1 MRHLVLGSS
10 GQIGAHLIKY
20 LQDKGEQV
28 IEYDIA
34 LNKKESMNPTRYDL
48 RIQNEYLLDSLID
61 YCDIIHFLAFDV
73 GGAKYL
79 EKNQDKY
86 GFIANNMKIMV
97 NTFDTLARY
106 GTKPIIFASSQM
118 AEMSYSSYGMLKAL
132 GEKMTRDLG
141 GLVVKF
147 WNVYG
152 YETDENKSHVITDF
166 IQMAKHKGV
175 IKMRTDGTES
185 RQFLYADDA
194 CEALLKLAM
203 VYNKLD
209 KKKEYSITSF
219 KWNKVYEIAD
229 ILDVLSS
236 CKVIPADRKDETQRN
251 AMNEPD
257 PHIKKYWKPKTSL
270 QEGIMKLYNLY

>member
-10 GQIGAHLIKY
+10 GQIGAHLIDY

-28 IEYDIA
+28 IEYDIEY
-34 LNKKESMNPTRYDL
+34 KEWQDLREAYNPTLESY
-48 RIQNEYLLDSLID
+48 ID
-61 YCDIIHFLAFDV
+61 TCDIVHFLAFDV

-79 EKNQDKY
+79 EKNQDTHH
-86 GFIANNMKIMV
+86 FIENNMRIMT
-97 NTFDTLARY
+97 NTFSLLKTY
-106 GTKPIIFASSQM
+106 NKPFIFASSQM

-132 GEKMTRDLG
+132 GEKITRDLG

-152 YETDENKSHVITDF
+152 FETDPKKSHVITDF
-166 IQMAKHKGV
+166 IKMAKHDKI

-194 CEALLKLAM
+194 CEALLILSKK
-203 VYNKLD
+203 YKTLD
-209 KKKEYSITSF
+209 KQKEYTITSF
-219 KWNKVYEIAD
+219 EWNKVYEIAD

-236 CKVIPADRKDETQRN
+236 CKIIPADRKDETQRN

-257 PHIKKYWKPKTSL
+257 PYIEKYWQPRTSL
-270 QEGIMKLYNLY
+270 KEGIMKLYNLY

>member
-1 MRHLVLGSS
+1 MRHLILGSS
-10 GQIGAHLIKY
+10 GQIGAHLVKY

-28 IEYDIA
+28 YEFDIVY
-34 LNKKESMNPTRYDL
+34 KEWMDLRESYNPTL
-48 RIQNEYLLDSLID
+48 EGYLDT
-61 YCDIIHFLAFDV
+61 CDVIHFLAFDV

-86 GFIANNMKIMV
+86 TFISNNMKIMI
-97 NTFDTLARY
+97 NIFDKLQQY

-118 AEMSYSSYGMLKAL
+118 AEMGYSSYGMLKAL

-152 YETDENKSHVITDF
+152 YETDKDKSHVITDF
-166 IQMAKHKGV
+166 IKMAKHEGV

-194 CEALLKLAM
+194 CEALLKLAK
-203 VYNKLD
+203 VYKKLD
-209 KKKEYSITSF
+209 KKREYCITSF
-219 KWNKVYEIAD
+219 EWNKVYEIAE

-236 CKVIPADRKDETQRN
+236 CKIIPSDRKDKTQRN

-257 PHIKKYWKPKTSL
+257 VHIKKYWKPKTSL
-270 QEGIMKLYNLY
+270 QDGIMKLYNMY

>member
-10 GQIGAHLIKY
+10 GQIGTHLVNY
-20 LQDKGEQV
+20 LKNKGEQV
-28 IEYDIA
+28 YEWDIV
-34 LNKKESMNPTRYDL
+34 NKDYQDL
-48 RIQNEYLLDSLID
+48 RVTDNTHLDVFID
-61 YCDIIHFLAFDV
+61 TCDIIHFLAFDV

-86 GFIANNMKIMV
+86 QFIDNNMRIMSQTFEKIKMLGG
-97 NTFDTLARY
+97 NK
-106 GTKPIIFASSQM
+106 KPFIFASSQM
-118 AEMSYSSYGMLKAL
+118 SGMGHSSYGMLKSL

-152 YETDENKSHVITDF
+152 YETNPDKSHVITDF
-166 IQMAKHKGV
+166 IKMAKKDGI

-185 RQFLYADDA
+185 RQFLYAEDA
-194 CEALLKLAM
+194 CEALLALSKK
-203 VYNKLD
+203 YNDLD
-209 KKKEYSITSF
+209 KNQDYCITSF
-219 KWNKVYEIAD
+219 EWSKVYEIAN

-236 CKVIPADRKDETQRN
+236 CETIPSDRKDETQRN

-257 PHIKKYWKPKTSL
+257 PYIKKYWKPRTRL
-270 QEGIMKLYNLY
+270 QEGIMKLYNMY

>member
-10 GQIGAHLIKY
+10 GQIGAHLIDY

-28 IEYDIA
+28 IEYDIEY
-34 LNKKESMNPTRYDL
+34 KEWQDLREAYNPTLESY
-48 RIQNEYLLDSLID
+48 ID
-61 YCDIIHFLAFDV
+61 TCDIVHFLAFDV

-79 EKNQDKY
+79 EKNQDTHH
-86 GFIANNMKIMV
+86 FIENNMRIMT
-97 NTFDTLARY
+97 NTFSLLKTY
-106 GTKPIIFASSQM
+106 NKPFIFASSQM

-132 GEKMTRDLG
+132 GEKITRDLG

-152 YETDENKSHVITDF
+152 FETDPKKSHVITDF
-166 IQMAKHKGV
+166 IKMAKHDKI

-194 CEALLKLAM
+194 CEALLILSKK
-203 VYNKLD
+203 YKTLD
-209 KKKEYSITSF
+209 KQKEYTITSF
-219 KWNKVYEIAD
+219 EWNKVYEIAD

-257 PHIKKYWKPKTSL
+257 VHIKKYWRPKTSL
-270 QEGIMKLYNLY
+270 KEGIMKLYNLY